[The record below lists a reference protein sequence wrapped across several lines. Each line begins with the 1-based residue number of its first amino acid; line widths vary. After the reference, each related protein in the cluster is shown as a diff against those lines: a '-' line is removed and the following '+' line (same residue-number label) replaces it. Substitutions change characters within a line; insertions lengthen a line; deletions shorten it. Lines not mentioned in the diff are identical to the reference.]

1 MFYVMFF
8 GVLVV
13 EEGGCS
19 FLALGKTNKRRK
31 GTREE
36 GKLFPSEAIFGLEEA
51 VYLLIRARGFSRNLP
66 LAQSSEPIINDLA
79 CKLCASN
86 DQSGMQ
92 LSISPNPGWII
103 YIFTD
108 IPKRF
113 RCAFRFLEAV
123 ACEWSSKSSH
133 CRSLLHINRFSSV
146 QIISNLSHISISSY
160 YVHSHFI

>member
-1 MFYVMFF
+1 MVYYIFF
-8 GVLVV
+8 GCSNTDNLLPSLF
-13 EEGGCS
+13 S
-19 FLALGKTNKRRK
+19 FLFSASKRPFPINPGSRVFEKFALC
-31 GTREE
+31 
-36 GKLFPSEAIFGLEEA
+36 SI
-51 VYLLIRARGFSRNLP
+51 
-66 LAQSSEPIINDLA
+66 QSIINDLA
-79 CKLCASN
+79 CKLCVSK
-86 DQSGMQ
+86 DRSGMQ

-123 ACEWSSKSSH
+123 ACEWSNKSSH

>member
-1 MFYVMFF
+1 MGYGGNSVRRAEKA
-8 GVLVV
+8 GH
-13 EEGGCS
+13 EEKS
-19 FLALGKTNKRRK
+19 NI
-31 GTREE
+31 GTIRE
-36 GKLFPSEAIFGLEEA
+36 G
-51 VYLLIRARGFSRNLP
+51 RGFSRNLP
-66 LAQSSEPIINDLA
+66 NSSSEPIINDLA
-79 CKLCASN
+79 CKLCVSN
-86 DQSGMQ
+86 DRSGMQ
-92 LSISPNPGWII
+92 LSISPNPVGII